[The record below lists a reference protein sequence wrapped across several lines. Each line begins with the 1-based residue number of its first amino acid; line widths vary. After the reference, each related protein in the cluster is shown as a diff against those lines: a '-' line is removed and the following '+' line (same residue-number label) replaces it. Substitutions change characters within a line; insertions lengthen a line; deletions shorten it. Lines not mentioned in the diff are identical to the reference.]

1 MGTLHKFN
9 ANLIEEYYPSGAI
22 NDFFNKTLLYQLL
35 HEQLVKEYMAN
46 KNLEEVEV
54 HGQKY
59 KPEFK
64 IDYDFEQYKDD
75 CLVCNKRVCN
85 YKSKY

>member
-1 MGTLHKFN
+1 
-9 ANLIEEYYPSGAI
+9 
-22 NDFFNKTLLYQLL
+22 
-35 HEQLVKEYMAN
+35 VKEYMAN